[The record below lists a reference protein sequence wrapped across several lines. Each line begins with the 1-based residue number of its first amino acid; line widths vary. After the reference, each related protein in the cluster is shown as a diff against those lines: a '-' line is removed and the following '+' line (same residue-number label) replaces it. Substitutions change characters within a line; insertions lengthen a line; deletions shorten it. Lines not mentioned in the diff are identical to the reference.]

1 MMGEIKTA
9 HRIDAEILEA
19 NPIRSDACQECDIRF
34 GCWADRGIYLKGEK
48 VETVDRPLGEIG
60 IRFTAR
66 VRECFPSDSLIGK
79 PVVYYLDARETK
91 GFIKSYTLHVDS
103 NGRVLELF
111 TELDK
116 YRL

>member
-1 MMGEIKTA
+1 MGEIKTRS
-9 HRIDAEILEA
+9 RIDAEIFEA
-19 NPIRSDACQECDIRF
+19 NPIRSDACWECDVRF

-48 VETVDRPLGEIG
+48 VEIVDRPLGLIG
-60 IRFTAR
+60 VRFASR
-66 VRECFPSDSLIGK
+66 IRECFPSDSLVGK
-79 PVVYYLDARETK
+79 PIVYYLDDKETK

-103 NGRVLELF
+103 DGRLLELL